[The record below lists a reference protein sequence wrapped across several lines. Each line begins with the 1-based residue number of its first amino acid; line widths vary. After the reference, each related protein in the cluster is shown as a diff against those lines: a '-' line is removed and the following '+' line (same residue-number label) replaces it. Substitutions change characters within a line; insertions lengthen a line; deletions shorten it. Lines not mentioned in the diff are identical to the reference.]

1 MREIMIGD
9 IIKLKINAPGLSRFD
24 LFEAFAEFEIVDIE
38 KGNDDEYIISIR
50 SFEPGIKRVQIGGK
64 ILKIKVISLLD
75 EIDRR
80 NDLFEPDLSIKEPSS
95 IYIYILGIILT
106 LPLIVR

>member
-1 MREIMIGD
+1 MTEIMIGD

-75 EIDRR
+75 EIDR